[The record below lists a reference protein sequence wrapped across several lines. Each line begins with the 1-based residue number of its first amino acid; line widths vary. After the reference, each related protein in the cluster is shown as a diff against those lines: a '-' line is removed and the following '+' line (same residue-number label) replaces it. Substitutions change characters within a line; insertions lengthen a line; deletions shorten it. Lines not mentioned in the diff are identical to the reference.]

1 MSIRFSNA
9 SLALLD
15 PMARITPPQVG
26 HVWQRLRDGRPVIH
40 CITNSVVQNFT
51 ANLLLSVGVTPSM
64 STDKDEIKD
73 FVQSADGLLVNLGT
87 LDGDRKQAI
96 GMALESL
103 GPTKSFVLDPVFV
116 NRSPS
121 RLAFAR
127 SLISA
132 QPAIVRC
139 NQAEADVL
147 GLSGNAPEKTVLAL
161 SGATDR
167 IITKDQNISLGHGHP
182 YGALVT
188 GGGCA
193 LSGLM
198 SALLAVEEDAVLAAT
213 TAFAAYGIAQEI
225 AAQDAEGPSSFAM
238 RLIDALHHLSADRL
252 CYDLQKMEQA

>member
-1 MSIRFSNA
+1 MS
-9 SLALLD
+9 
-15 PMARITPPQVG
+15 RITPQQIG
-26 HVWQRLRDGRPVIH
+26 SIWQRLRDRRPVIH

-64 STDKDEIKD
+64 TTDKDEIKD

-103 GPTKSFVLDPVFV
+103 GPEKRFVLDPVFV
-116 NRSPS
+116 NRSPP

-127 SLISA
+127 SLMAA

-139 NQAEADVL
+139 NQAEADAL
-147 GLSGNAPEKTVLAL
+147 GLTDKTLEKTVLAL
-161 SGATDR
+161 SGATDKV
-167 IITKDQNISLGHGHP
+167 IIKEHLISLGHGHP

-198 SALLAVEEDAVLAAT
+198 SAVLAVEPHAGLAAV

-225 AAQDAEGPSSFAM
+225 AAQDAEGPASFAM

-252 CYDLQKMEQA
+252 SYDLQKMEQA